1 MANAMIGES
10 PRYCRNI
17 EEDLTIQ
24 TEKGL
29 LDEMEAKQ
37 GPEEE

>member
-1 MANAMIGES
+1 MVSAIIGEC

-17 EEDLTIQ
+17 EDLIIQ
-24 TEKGL
+24 TEKDL
-29 LDEMEAKQ
+29 LDEMEAKR